1 MFKSFFSTPKWAL
14 WAYGGLFL
22 LLFFLYIQTSLNV
35 AINEWYKDFY
45 DILQKP
51 KIQSKAEQKARQD
64 DESKGQILSQDE
76 FLNAVKALNLELLN
90 DDNQSLNFALI
101 YDKAKEF
108 STQNSAQTQSATK
121 TLNLTQM
128 QNSATHEKSL
138 NLNATNSAQMQ
149 NVNFQALAAQKGINL
164 DIFISTAKHYAA
176 AKAAQEKLDGA
187 NFLNKFSLYFYQ
199 SLLEHFFNARSI
211 SGENA
216 YSIGIFY
223 AMMWVFLC
231 LALPYVL
238 IATVNVYFA
247 SIYALKWREAMT
259 FEYLAFW
266 KAKDD
271 NIEGSSQRIQED
283 IYNFSKIVE
292 SLGLAFIRALMILF
306 AFIPIL
312 WTLSGLIAAPLF
324 EGIDENSI
332 FAPLKHIDGLLV
344 YVALFISLGGLFISW
359 FVGIKLPG
367 LEYNNQKAEAA
378 FRKELVFAEDN
389 RRDYATRETMIEL
402 FTGLKFNYKRLFL
415 HYGYFNIWLILFEQI
430 IVIVPF
436 LIVAPSLFAGAIGL
450 GVVMQMNNAFDQV
463 RSSFSV
469 FITNWTKITEL
480 RSIHKRLREFEDN
493 IGYTK
498 RHLAK

>member
-1 MFKSFFSTPKWAL
+1 MLKSFFGTAKWAL
-14 WAYGGLFL
+14 WAYSGLFL

-45 DILQKP
+45 DVLQKP
-51 KIQSKAEQKARQD
+51 KIQSKAEQKAQK
-64 DESKGQILSQDE
+64 SSNTANLYSQNAV
-76 FLNAVKALNLELLN
+76 FLNESDFSNAAKALNLELFK
-90 DDNQSLNFALI
+90 DDNKSLNFTLI
-101 YDKAKEF
+101 YAKLKE
-108 STQNSAQTQSATK
+108 NNA
-121 TLNLTQM
+121 
-128 QNSATHEKSL
+128 SL
-138 NLNATNSAQMQ
+138 ALNAATQGVDLNAFINTARQKSSEE
-149 NVNFQALAAQKGINL
+149 LAH
-164 DIFISTAKHYAA
+164 S
-176 AKAAQEKLDGA
+176 KLDGA
-187 NFLNKFSLYFYQ
+187 NFINKFSLYFYQ
-199 SLLEHFFNARSI
+199 GLLKHFFGTPSI

-216 YSIGIFY
+216 YSIGVFY
-223 AMMWVFLC
+223 TLIWVFLC
-231 LALPYVL
+231 IALPYVL
-238 IATVNVYFA
+238 IATINVYFA

-292 SLGLAFIRALMILF
+292 SLGLAFVRAMMILF

-312 WTLSGLIAAPLF
+312 WGLSGLISKSLF
-324 EGIDENSI
+324 EGISDDSI
-332 FAPLKHIDGLLV
+332 FAVLKHIDGLLV
-344 YVALFISLGGLFISW
+344 YVALFISLGGLVISW

-378 FRKELVFAEDN
+378 FRKELVYAEDD
-389 RRDYATRETMIEL
+389 RRNYAASETMIEL

-430 IVIVPF
+430 IVIVPL

-480 RSIHKRLREFEDN
+480 RSIHKRLREFEEN
-493 IGYTK
+493 IEYRK
-498 RHLAK
+498 AKK